1 MTSLVAISLAITEE
15 SKERRVPMRTVLCI
29 VALAILG
36 MADGETVA
44 QSVVVRQG
52 ATDSTVRQNLTVP
65 NDLVD
70 GDLQTSPRTV
80 RQRITVGGRNADISG
95 FTSGAIQI
103 AVDALTLRGGGT
115 VELRPGAYS
124 IGAPVRLTDNV
135 TLTGAGDSTVLQKVD
150 GYRSLLTVDADY
162 GMFKVTVLD
171 AGGFMPGMGVQLS
184 DSQYRSDYD
193 VTVSTVVDIRGNTIF
208 LDRPAL
214 RDYDCTHKAVL
225 SNACSII
232 EAVEARNI
240 RIANLRIDG
249 NSKTNDELSGCRGGA
264 VYLHKAERCT
274 VENVKATDFNGDVFD
289 WQVTKDITLR
299 NCEASR
305 STGEGFHPGTGS
317 ENTLVERCSSHHN
330 RDGIYLCWRVKK
342 STFRDNVVYGNDR
355 DGFSFNK
362 KNTDNLVAGNHIY
375 GNGRNGVWFNEYGV
389 ENNSHRNEFV
399 DNVIED
405 NGTREA
411 GHGFSLVSMVCDI
424 RIHDNTIRDSGRG
437 TQRCAI
443 LLGGGARNVWIQ
455 GNTMAGHPDGD
466 VVRR

>member
-1 MTSLVAISLAITEE
+1 MFPAFTSDAITKGCEE
-15 SKERRVPMRTVLCI
+15 QRVLMRTIHCI
-29 VALAILG
+29 VVMAVLAVG
-36 MADGETVA
+36 DGTTVA
-44 QSVVVRQG
+44 QSVVAGQI
-52 ATDSTVRQNLTVP
+52 ATDSTARQRLTVP
-65 NDLVD
+65 NDLID
-70 GDLQTSPRTV
+70 GDLQTSPRSV
-80 RQRITVGGRNADISG
+80 RQHITVGGRNAEISG

-124 IGAPVRLTDNV
+124 IAAPVRLTDNV

-171 AGGFMPGMGVQLS
+171 AGGFTPGMGVQLS
-184 DSQYRSDYD
+184 DSQYSSDYD
-193 VTVSTVVDIRGNTIF
+193 VTVSTVVDITGNTIF

-214 RDYDCTHKAVL
+214 RDYDCSHKAVL

-232 EAVEARNI
+232 EAVDAHNV

-249 NSKTNDELSGCRGGA
+249 NGKTNDELSGCRGGA
-264 VYLHKAERCT
+264 VYFQKAERCT

-289 WQVTKDITLR
+289 WQITKDITLR
-299 NCEASR
+299 NCEASH

-317 ENTLVERCSSHHN
+317 EHTLVERCSSHHN

-342 STFRDNVVYGNDR
+342 STFRGNVVYGNAR
-355 DGFSFNK
+355 DGFSFNR

-375 GNGRNGVWFNEYGV
+375 GNGRDGIWFNEYGV

-411 GHGFSLVSMVCDI
+411 GHGFSLVSTVRDI
-424 RIHDNTIRDSGRG
+424 RIHDNPIRDSGKG

-443 LLGGGARNVWIQ
+443 LLGVGARNVWIR